1 MAHDASWYLREAARD
16 LPYKA
21 GCPGEA
27 YYEPRGPYLLGDKD
41 LISSSA
47 QPPHSRL
54 LGAYFEAQE
63 RPNGAGINW
72 SLEGGQSDPHYSV
85 NTRSNRTK

>member
-1 MAHDASWYLREAARD
+1 MAHDASRYLREAARD

-41 LISSSA
+41 LISSLA

-54 LGAYFEAQE
+54 LGAFFEAQE
-63 RPNGAGINW
+63 RPNGAGIN
-72 SLEGGQSDPHYSV
+72 LG
-85 NTRSNRTK
+85 TRRGTLLPT